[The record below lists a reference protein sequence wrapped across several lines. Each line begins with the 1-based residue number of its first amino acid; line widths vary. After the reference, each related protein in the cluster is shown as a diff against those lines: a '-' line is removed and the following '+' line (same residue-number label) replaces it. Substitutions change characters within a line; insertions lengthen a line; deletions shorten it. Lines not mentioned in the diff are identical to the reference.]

1 MEQNANPWKANLTNG
16 LIMGLFGIVYSLVM
30 YFLDLSFNKLQGWI
44 FFLIQIVILYF
55 MVKSYRDNYKYGM
68 ITFGQALGSGVII
81 FLYYAVIMAIFT
93 YILYAIIDPDLMDKQ
108 LAFAEEQM
116 LKRGMPEA
124 SVEAGMKF
132 NQKIMKPAIMAPFT
146 IFNSMFVGVIMSLI
160 VAAFVRKEGNPLVDP
175 TEK

>member
-55 MVKSYRDNYKYGM
+55 MLKSYRDNYKYGM
-68 ITFGQALGSGVII
+68 ITFGQTLGSGVII

-124 SVEAGMKF
+124 SVEAGMKL
-132 NQKIMKPAIMAPFT
+132 NQKIMKPALMAPLT

-175 TEK
+175 TDK